1 MEESVRYM
9 CVYACDFHFSVATNW
24 NFFSLLFLHLQN
36 ARAKHT
42 QTSKNERLS
51 RADASGG
58 VRAGALGNAF
68 YSSREEV
75 EERGSFEADAGETF
89 RPRGRARQRVGP
101 LCSSR

>member
-1 MEESVRYM
+1 MYV
-9 CVYACDFHFSVATNW
+9 CVYACDFTFFVATNW
-24 NFFSLLFLHLQN
+24 NFFSSVSSQN
-36 ARAKHT
+36 ARKRLAHI
-42 QTSKNERLS
+42 KNERLS

-68 YSSREEV
+68 YSSFREEEV
-75 EERGSFEADAGETF
+75 EERRGCFEADAGETF